1 MLSID
6 DNIYMTQVDRG
17 SAMGDFLRLFWV
29 PALLSSE
36 LPGPDCAPIRVTLL
50 GEKLIAFRDS
60 SGKVGLL
67 FEKCPHRRASLFFG
81 RNEEMGIKVVGTDAC
96 SIDALVGHQGD
107 GLPPAHLTLLGAG
120 IPQIED
126 LKSLGDL
133 PKHFYVVIA
142 PMKLARSSGAPVRVL
157 AFV

>member
-1 MLSID
+1 MCIR
-6 DNIYMTQVDRG
+6 DRY
-17 SAMGDFLRLFWV
+17 SKDA
-29 PALLSSE
+29 AELL
-36 LPGPDCAPIRVTLL
+36 V
-50 GEKLIAFRDS
+50 
-60 SGKVGLL
+60 
-67 FEKCPHRRASLFFG
+67 
-81 RNEEMGIKVVGTDAC
+81 EMGIKVVGTDAC